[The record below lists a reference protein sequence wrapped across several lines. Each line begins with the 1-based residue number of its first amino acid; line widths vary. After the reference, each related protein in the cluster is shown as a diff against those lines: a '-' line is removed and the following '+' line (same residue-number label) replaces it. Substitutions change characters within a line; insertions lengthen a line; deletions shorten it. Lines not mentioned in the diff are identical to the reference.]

1 VVAGSGNLVTVI
13 VLALDRAGL
22 VAEDVRTETGNLED
36 AFLALTSRAGQS
48 SAGAAAGG
56 PAEEPARP

>member
-1 VVAGSGNLVTVI
+1 MI

-36 AFLALTSRAGQS
+36 AFLALTSRAEQS
-48 SAGAAAGG
+48 FAGAGASGP
-56 PAEEPARP
+56 PAEEHIEP